1 MKQFF
6 SSKHVFYVGNF
17 DVVPI
22 SNQCFIFLR
31 IKQTD
36 QSSYLGKQ
44 FIFLAKK
51 INNSFLLPQS
61 LVILIWLFRGTLYLS
76 NTLTLTKSNHSS
88 VSVLVKL
95 VVVFR
100 PGSITEY

>member
-6 SSKHVFYVGNF
+6 SKHVFYVGNF

-44 FIFLAKK
+44 FIFLEKK
-51 INNSFLLPQS
+51 NQQ
-61 LVILIWLFRGTLYLS
+61 LIFIA
-76 NTLTLTKSNHSS
+76 S
-88 VSVLVKL
+88 VTRDFNL
-95 VVVFR
+95 VVSGDSVFK
-100 PGSITEY
+100 